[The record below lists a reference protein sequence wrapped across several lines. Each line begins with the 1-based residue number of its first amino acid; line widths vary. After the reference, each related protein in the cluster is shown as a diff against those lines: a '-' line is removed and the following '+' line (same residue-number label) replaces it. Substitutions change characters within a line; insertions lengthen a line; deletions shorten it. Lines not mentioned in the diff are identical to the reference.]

1 MTTITTR
8 VVKTRDAA
16 TSILRKLGLKPNMY
30 GLFMKKLDDG
40 RFEVDLPK
48 VYEQGYGVNGAI
60 KAEKPTKS
68 EVVGAV
74 KAIDKMAQKMAA
86 SVKKAKAKE
95 PKAKQE
101 PKPRRVSV
109 SSVAEELLLAGKTNE
124 EVFAVL
130 KEKFKLDDSKKN
142 YPSWYRCRL
151 KRQKKLAEEKS

>member
-1 MTTITTR
+1 MNTPQVRI
-8 VVKTRDAA
+8 VKTRDAA

-40 RFEVDLPK
+40 RYEVDIPEVFIK
-48 VYEQGYGVNGAI
+48 GYGVNFDQL
-60 KAEKPTKS
+60 KPKS
-68 EVVGAV
+68 EKVIKV
-74 KAIDKMAQKMAA
+74 KADKP
-86 SVKKAKAKE
+86 VKVKTVKAPKE
-95 PKAKQE
+95 PKAKKE

-151 KRQKKLAEEKS
+151 KRQKKLAEEGK